1 MSNQNTIGSPPA
13 KDEPS
18 ASGQAAIAT
27 ARPNRPALALTV
39 IVTCYLMV
47 AIDSTI
53 VNIALPSIQKA
64 LGFSPVGL
72 SWVINGYLLAFG
84 GLLLLGGRM
93 GDMFGRR
100 RVLVVGTVIFTVSSL
115 LGGIADAPWMLI
127 TARALQGVGAALAA
141 PGTLALIAS
150 SFEEG
155 APRNRALSIYS
166 ATAATGTTLGLIL
179 GGILTSL
186 ASWRWIQ
193 FVNVPIGL
201 AVAVLAPMCI
211 RETPS
216 RAGRFDIIGTITGT
230 AGITALVYGLIRVP
244 SEGWGNA
251 VSLICFAAATVLL
264 VSFLVAERRVTQPIV
279 PLQLFSERTRTAAY
293 TNMLMFTATILSLFY
308 FLSQFIQNVLEFS
321 PIQAGL
327 AFLPM
332 TVGMFVVARAVP
344 KMLPKHGAKRF
355 MVAGALLMTVTAIWL
370 SRISASDSY
379 LTGVL
384 GPMLLF
390 GIGAGC
396 CLMPTNVTV
405 LSGVPQQLAGAASGV
420 LQTMMQLGGALGLA
434 ILVTVY
440 GTSAD
445 DAAKHA
451 GTGASALHQV
461 VTEGVR
467 SAFTGSIVFVGCALA
482 VALLVIRAP
491 KPAAAKA

>member
-1 MSNQNTIGSPPA
+1 MSQQNTLGSPPA
-13 KDEPS
+13 KDDPS
-18 ASGQAAIAT
+18 TSGQSAPVPS
-27 ARPNRPALALTV
+27 RPNRPALALTV

-72 SWVINGYLLAFG
+72 SWVINAYLLAFG

-100 RVLVVGTVIFTVSSL
+100 RVLMIGTVVFTISSL
-115 LGGIADAPWMLI
+115 LGGLAGAPWVLI
-127 TARALQGVGAALAA
+127 TARVLQGVGAAMAA
-141 PGTLALIAS
+141 PGTLALIANN
-150 SFEEG
+150 FEEG

-166 ATAATGTTLGLIL
+166 ATAATGTSLGLIL

-216 RAGRFDIIGTITGT
+216 QAGRFDFVGTITGT

-244 SEGWGNA
+244 SEGWGNTVSPACFVAA
-251 VSLICFAAATVLL
+251 VVLL
-264 VSFLVAERRVTQPIV
+264 VSFLVAERRAAQPLV
-279 PLQLFSERTRTAAY
+279 PLRLFSERTRTAAY
-293 TNMLMFTATILSLFY
+293 TNMLLFTATILSLFY
-308 FLSQFIQNVLEFS
+308 FLSQFIQNVLGFT

-332 TVGMFVVARAVP
+332 TLGMFVVARAVP

-370 SRISASDSY
+370 STISASDSY
-379 LTGVL
+379 LTGVV

-445 DAAKHA
+445 NAAKHA
-451 GTGASALHQV
+451 GTGTNAVHHV

-467 SAFTGSIVFVGCALA
+467 SAFAGSIVFVGCALA
-482 VALLVIRAP
+482 VALLVIRVP
-491 KPAAAKA
+491 RPTAKA

>member
-1 MSNQNTIGSPPA
+1 MSNQNTVGSPPA
-13 KDEPS
+13 KDEPG
-18 ASGQAAIAT
+18 APGQSAT
-27 ARPNRPALALTV
+27 APSRPNRSALTLTV

-72 SWVINGYLLAFG
+72 SWVINAYLLAFG

-115 LGGIADAPWMLI
+115 LGGIADTPWLLV
-127 TARALQGVGAALAA
+127 TARALQGVGAAMAA
-141 PGTLALIAS
+141 PGTLALIAGN
-150 SFEEG
+150 FEEG

-166 ATAATGTTLGLIL
+166 ATAATGTSLGLIL

-211 RETPS
+211 RETPAHS
-216 RAGRFDIIGTITGT
+216 GRFDFAGTVSGT
-230 AGITALVYGLIRVP
+230 AGVTALVYGLIRVP
-244 SEGWGNA
+244 SEGWGNG
-251 VSLICFAAATVLL
+251 VSLACFAAAVVLL
-264 VSFLVAERRVTQPIV
+264 VSFLPAERRAAQPIV

-293 TNMLMFTATILSLFY
+293 TSMLMFTATILSLFY
-308 FLSQFIQNVLEFS
+308 FLSQFIQDVLEFS

-332 TVGMFVVARAVP
+332 TLGMFVVARAVP
-344 KMLPKHGAKRF
+344 RMLPRHGAKRF
-355 MVAGALLMTVTAIWL
+355 MVVGALLMTVTAIWL
-370 SRISASDSY
+370 STISVSDSY

-445 DAAKHA
+445 DAARHA
-451 GTGASALHQV
+451 GTGADAVHKV

-482 VALLVIRAP
+482 VALLVIRVP
-491 KPAAAKA
+491 EPPAEA

>member
-1 MSNQNTIGSPPA
+1 MSNQNTVGSPPA

-18 ASGQAAIAT
+18 ASGQSAT
-27 ARPNRPALALTV
+27 APSRPNRPALALTV

-53 VNIALPSIQKA
+53 VNIALPDIQKA

-72 SWVINGYLLAFG
+72 SWVINAYLLAFG

-100 RVLVVGTVIFTVSSL
+100 RVLVVGTVIFTVASL
-115 LGGIADAPWMLI
+115 LGGVADAPWLLV
-127 TARALQGVGAALAA
+127 TARALQGVGAAMAA

-150 SFEEG
+150 NFEEG

-166 ATAATGTTLGLIL
+166 ATAATGTSLGLIL
-179 GGILTSL
+179 GGVLTSL

-216 RAGRFDIIGTITGT
+216 HSGRFDFAGTITGT
-230 AGITALVYGLIRVP
+230 AGVTALVYGLIRVP

-251 VSLICFAAATVLL
+251 VSLTCFAAAVVLL
-264 VSFLVAERRVTQPIV
+264 VSFLVAERRAAQPIV
-279 PLQLFSERTRTAAY
+279 PFQLFSDRTRTAAY

-332 TVGMFVVARAVP
+332 TLGMFVVARAVP
-344 KMLPKHGAKRF
+344 KMLPRHGAKRF

-370 SRISASDSY
+370 STISVSDSY

-445 DAAKHA
+445 DAAEHA
-451 GTGASALHQV
+451 GTGAEAVHRV

-482 VALLVIRAP
+482 VALLVIRVP
-491 KPAAAKA
+491 KPAAKA